1 VQFSVAVDF
10 RFRIL
15 GIIKKC
21 LIEPVP
27 LSKCWDICLVPV
39 NMSQD

>member
-15 GIIKKC
+15 GIINNRHEFFYYTPEIK
-21 LIEPVP
+21 
-27 LSKCWDICLVPV
+27 
-39 NMSQD
+39 